1 MSRISVIGNVNVDLL
16 VWPAAELPPPG
27 TDVPVESIQTRAAGA
42 AGNTALAL
50 ARLGRIPRL
59 VGCVGDDHYGRFILD
74 ELAAAGIEEEVIV
87 LPGEPTGISIAF
99 EAPERDRSFLT
110 LLGSLQTF
118 EASMVP
124 PDALEGDY
132 VLLCGYFSLPSLRG
146 RDTLGLLAK
155 VRAAGGRT
163 LFDCGWDPAGWP
175 RETRREIVELLPLV
189 DYFLPNEVEAGYL
202 TGVQDPTAAAR
213 ALQRIS
219 GGWVIV
225 KLGKE
230 GCVAV
235 GVGQEHRVSAP
246 SVRVADTTGAGD
258 AFNGGLLYA
267 LSGGTEV
274 PEALRLATRLAT
286 AVVSRPSED
295 RYPALGELLPLL
307 EDA

>member
-16 VWPAAELPPPG
+16 VWPAAEFPPPG
-27 TDVPVESIQTRAAGA
+27 TDMPVESIETRAAGA

-50 ARLGRIPRL
+50 ARLGCVPRL
-59 VGCVGDDHYGRFILD
+59 IGCVGDDHYGRFILD
-74 ELAAAGIEEEVIV
+74 ELVAAGIEEGVLV

-132 VLLCGYFSLPSLRG
+132 VLLCGYFCLPSLRG
-146 RDTLGLLAK
+146 RDTLKLLER

-175 RETRREIVELLPLV
+175 QETKREIAELLPLV
-189 DYFLPNEVEAGYL
+189 DYFLPNEVEAGCL
-202 TGVQDPTAAAR
+202 TGIEDPVAAAR
-213 ALQRIS
+213 VLGRIS

-235 GVGQEHRVSAP
+235 GAGQEHVISAP
-246 SVRVADTTGAGD
+246 SVRVVDTTGAGD
-258 AFNGGLLYA
+258 AFNAGLLYA
-267 LSGGTEV
+267 LAGGTEV
-274 PEALRLATRLAT
+274 TVALRLATRLAT
-286 AVVSRPSED
+286 TVVSRASEN

-307 EDA
+307 ED

>member
-1 MSRISVIGNVNVDLL
+1 MNRISVIGNVNVDLI
-16 VWPAAELPPPG
+16 VWPATELPPPG
-27 TDVPVESIQTRAAGA
+27 TDLPVESIQTRAAGA

-50 ARLGRIPRL
+50 AQLGTIPRL
-59 VGCVGDDHYGRFILD
+59 VGCVGDDHYGRLILN
-74 ELAAAGIEEEVIV
+74 ELAAAGIREGIFV
-87 LPGEPTGISIAF
+87 LPGKPTGISIAF

-124 PDALEGDY
+124 PDAREGDY

-146 RDTLGLLAK
+146 RGTLGLLEN
-155 VRAAGGRT
+155 VRAAGGCT
-163 LFDCGWDPAGWP
+163 LFDCGWDPAGWSQ
-175 RETRREIVELLPLV
+175 ETRREIAELLSLV
-189 DYFLPNEVEAGYL
+189 DVFLPNEVEAKCL
-202 TGVQDPTAAAR
+202 TGIEDPVAAAR

-235 GVGQEHRVSAP
+235 GPGQEHRVAAP
-246 SVRVADTTGAGD
+246 SVQATDTTGAGD
-258 AFNGGLLYA
+258 AFNAGLLYD
-267 LSGGTEV
+267 LSDGKGL

-286 AVVSRPSED
+286 TVVSRPSGN
-295 RYPALGELLPLL
+295 RYPALGELLPLP
-307 EDA
+307 EDG

>member
-16 VWPAAELPPPG
+16 VWPAAEFPPPG
-27 TDVPVESIQTRAAGA
+27 TDMPVESIQTRAAGA

-50 ARLGRIPRL
+50 ARLGCVPRL
-59 VGCVGDDHYGRFILD
+59 IGCVGDDHYGRFILD
-74 ELAAAGIEEEVIV
+74 ELVAAGVEEGVLV

-132 VLLCGYFSLPSLRG
+132 VLLCGYFCLPSLRG
-146 RDTLGLLAK
+146 RGTLKLLER

-175 RETRREIVELLPLV
+175 QETKREIVELLPLV
-189 DYFLPNEVEAGYL
+189 DYFLPNEVEAGCL
-202 TGVQDPTAAAR
+202 TGIEDPMAAAR
-213 ALQRIS
+213 VLGRIS

-235 GVGQEHRVSAP
+235 GAGQEHVISAP
-246 SVRVADTTGAGD
+246 PVRVADTTGAGD
-258 AFNGGLLYA
+258 AFNAGLLYA
-267 LSGGTEV
+267 LAGGTEV
-274 PEALRLATRLAT
+274 PVALRLATRLAT
-286 AVVSRPSED
+286 TVVSRASEN

-307 EDA
+307 EE